1 MGKWE
6 TCFWF
11 STFPFRFAGAGVMWE
26 SRVVCEISKELG
38 EEGKACLWLS
48 TPSTAP
54 PFPRP
59 RFWRRSYR
67 NRGGN
72 GDSILHARSS
82 LALAAPIRFA
92 HAVSLMLLAILSNC
106 TNPRFG
112 FKYRAASGSDFS
124 FSYGVA

>member
-11 STFPFRFAGAGVMWE
+11 STFPARLAAAVGMWE
-26 SRVVCEISKELG
+26 SRVVCEISKERW
-38 EEGKACLWLS
+38 EEGEACFWLS

-54 PFPRP
+54 PFPQPFFGRGG
-59 RFWRRSYR
+59 YR

-82 LALAAPIRFA
+82 LVLAAPIRFA

-106 TNPRFG
+106 ANPRCG
-112 FKYRAASGSDFS
+112 FRYCSACGSDFS